1 MAGGGA
7 ARQWA
12 LAAVPPLLLA
22 PWLALNVD
30 RYGSP
35 TVDAAGSPGVVG
47 SVEGAGVLDR
57 LRDLPTW
64 AEHLLDGVL
73 PQEWIHQLGVWWVR
87 LAADA
92 LALGLLAAAI
102 AALVVGRRD
111 WRIWFLALPAIG
123 GLGLL
128 VAVYLFT
135 GSLEIF
141 LLRYVYPA
149 LPPLALAAEFGLAR
163 GGVTRVHVA
172 GLLAVTLLLGALWVD
187 LAGFFWFN
195 NVGAKLGI

>member
-1 MAGGGA
+1 M
-7 ARQWA
+7 
-12 LAAVPPLLLA
+12 PPLLLA

-35 TVDAAGSPGVVG
+35 TVDATGSPGVVG
-47 SVEGAGVLDR
+47 SVEGARRARPRCG
-57 LRDLPTW
+57 DLPTW

-73 PQEWIHQLGVWWVR
+73 PQEWILPARR
-87 LAADA
+87 LVGPARRRRARARAAGRGA
-92 LALGLLAAAI
+92 SRRSC
-102 AALVVGRRD
+102 VGRRD

-149 LPPLALAAEFGLAR
+149 LPPLALAAGIGLAR